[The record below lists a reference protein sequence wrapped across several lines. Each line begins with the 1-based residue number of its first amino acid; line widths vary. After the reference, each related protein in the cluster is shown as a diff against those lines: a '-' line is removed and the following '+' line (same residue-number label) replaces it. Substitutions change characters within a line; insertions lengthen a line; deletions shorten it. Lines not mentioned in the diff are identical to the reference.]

1 MAGTTNKL
9 RDKMATRGQ
18 TRSPRGK
25 RYGMRY
31 LNNIPFYFALVN
43 PGQVFLLQVFYRI
56 FRIESY
62 QTLFPVIAEF
72 DYLLQFQV

>member
-1 MAGTTNKL
+1 
-9 RDKMATRGQ
+9 
-18 TRSPRGK
+18 
-25 RYGMRY
+25 MRY

-43 PGQVFLLQVFYRI
+43 PRAEFLLQVFYRI

-72 DYLLQFQV
+72 DYFLQFQVESPRGDVVDVYRPLDSIEPAHCWTRQ